1 MTITLVEKYNPLWAA
16 SFEEIKEYLGIKVSQ
31 SCIRIEHVGSTS
43 IPGMVAKPIIDLI
56 LVIKPRDF
64 GKVKELL
71 ADIGYRHQG
80 DLGIR
85 DREVFELLN
94 ANTKN
99 PIPKHHLYVCPS
111 NSYELKKETAFRD
124 FLKSNNEY
132 SEQLS
137 KLKWFLAERIITIDR
152 RTWKGKQPFT
162 KESLKLHW
170 ENYFRQTYLRANI
183 PITAKRQ

>member
-1 MTITLVEKYNPLWAA
+1 MTVTLVEKYNPLWAA

-31 SCIRIEHVGSTS
+31 SCIKIEHVGSTS

-56 LVIKPRDF
+56 LVIEPGDF

-71 ADIGYRHQG
+71 ADVGYRHQG

-85 DREVFELLN
+85 DREAFELLN

-111 NSYELKKETAFRD
+111 NCFELKKETAFRD

-132 SEQLS
+132 AKQLS
-137 KLKWFLAERIITIDR
+137 KLKWFLAETYNNNRQAYMEGKAALCQKITEIALE
-152 RTWKGKQPFT
+152 KSF
-162 KESLKLHW
+162 
-170 ENYFRQTYLRANI
+170 
-183 PITAKRQ
+183 

>member
-1 MTITLVEKYNPLWAA
+1 MTVTLVEKYNPLWAA

-71 ADIGYRHQG
+71 ADVGYRHQG
-80 DLGIR
+80 DLGIQ
-85 DREVFELLN
+85 DREAFELLN
-94 ANTKN
+94 ATTKN

-111 NSYELKKETAFRD
+111 NSFELKKETAFRD

-132 SEQLS
+132 AEQLS
-137 KLKWFLAERIITIDR
+137 KLKWFLAETYNNNRQAYMEGKAALCQEITEIAL
-152 RTWKGKQPFT
+152 GKSF
-162 KESLKLHW
+162 
-170 ENYFRQTYLRANI
+170 
-183 PITAKRQ
+183 